1 MKKVLTLVATFILFF
16 LLYVG
21 VSFLLGGT
29 DDVARLM
36 ISALITDVIWHIL
49 FYSVMPWISKK
60 FNRAK

>member
-29 DDVARLM
+29 DDVARLT